1 MPLYP
6 LRFEPL
12 LRRYI
17 WGGRRLATLLGKS
30 LPAGEDFAESWELV
44 DHQETQSV
52 VRFGPLQGLSLSELC
67 QRFGEKLLGSGNDS
81 DGFPLLF
88 KFIDA
93 QQDLSVQRLLD
104 YSQYTIHLVLGM
116 HEKIVSP
123 MEVLLHLVLVE
134 I

>member
-1 MPLYP
+1 MTLYP

-30 LPAGEDFAESWELV
+30 LPAGEDYAESWELV
-44 DHQETQSV
+44 DHHQAQSV
-52 VRFGPLQGLSLSELC
+52 VQFGPLQGLSLHELC
-67 QRFGEKLLGSGNDS
+67 QRFDEELLGAGNGG

-93 QQDLSVQRLLD
+93 QHDLSLQ
-104 YSQYTIHLVLGM
+104 IHRIGVKQKLGSGCTQIRTASAM
-116 HEKIVSP
+116 RACCREGIGSG
-123 MEVLLHLVLVE
+123 
-134 I
+134 